1 MLRVPKFRTLLL
13 VNLVALVTAGPV
25 AAGPSYLFQTLP
37 DFPTAIQTVPS
48 DINDG
53 GKIVGGATVPLGQG
67 FVRHGFLFSG
77 GTYSQIDYSTAFGTF
92 AAGINSG
99 GDVVGGNTFIFNG
112 FLLSAG
118 TFSQVTVPIG
128 TVTSA
133 EGINDAGQIVGF
145 LDNGTSFLKSGNS
158 ATALPTYPGAAQTVA
173 LDINNLGQVVGAS
186 DFLSPLNPNRGFL
199 LSGGTLFRINLPGDD
214 LSGGDVS
221 ANGINDAGMIVGCF
235 GCFNIFSGDG
245 FLDIG
250 GSFFQLDFPGAL
262 ATQAEG
268 INNLGQIVGFYV
280 DANGGVHGF
289 LATPS
294 PDGIPL
300 PPIPGGLT
308 SVPEPATLTLL
319 GLGLAGLGFARRK
332 Q

>member
-1 MLRVPKFRTLLL
+1 MLRVPMFRTLLL
-13 VNLVALVTAGPV
+13 ANLVALVAAGPV

-37 DFPTAIQTVPS
+37 DFPTAIQTLPS
-48 DINDG
+48 DVNDAG
-53 GKIVGGATVPLGQG
+53 QIVGGATVPLGQG
-67 FVRHGFLFSG
+67 FVRHGFRLSG
-77 GTYSQIDYSTAFGTF
+77 GVYTQIDYSTAFGTF
-92 AAGINSG
+92 AAGINSAG
-99 GDVVGGNTFIFNG
+99 NIVGGNTFNFTG
-112 FLLSAG
+112 FLLSGG

-128 TVTSA
+128 TVVAA

-173 LDINNLGQVVGAS
+173 LDINNFGQVVGAS
-186 DFLSPLNPNRGFL
+186 DFVSPFGPDRGFL
-199 LSGGTLFRINLPGDD
+199 LSGGALFRINLPGDD
-214 LSGGDVS
+214 LIGGDVS

-235 GCFNIFSGDG
+235 RCFNVSSGDG

-250 GSFFQLDFPGAL
+250 GSFFQVDFPGGVG
-262 ATQAEG
+262 TQVEG
-268 INNLGQIVGFYV
+268 INNLGQIVGFYT
-280 DANGGVHGF
+280 DSNGVHGF

-319 GLGLAGLGFARRK
+319 GLGLAGLGFSRRK
-332 Q
+332 H